1 MAEVIMTDVTTAESV
16 DQESQS
22 AVQKAFPGEIH
33 NHIAGMLGPVDLIS
47 LSQTNRYFRQLI
59 NPGKK
64 ELAERLFV
72 IECKKKH
79 GGGTSLFYTTADD
92 HTHLHDKLEP
102 FEANRWACPGC
113 LQLLPHHRFDNQSI
127 YRLATRKPMPGTL
140 AADIASS
147 WVPTQHRE
155 DSKEEDKRMRQ
166 DIYRYYTLPRSEAD
180 DEDDP
185 VLLNE
190 RCGYDRYK
198 RRCIECQYQLGMIG
212 GSSRDQLP
220 PIPPSSE
227 ERLAGTVR
235 TTSTLTSRAVMLSSG
250 FVRFW
255 PKLDEMIESK
265 APTIAPLGSNSI
277 PWRREDKLW
286 DMYMIRCTGCEGWK
300 ELRAFRI
307 EGTRLDWTPLR
318 FTTGI
323 PQWLPRDVAKNDEVP
338 KLENRPLAELRCNHC
353 FAREHGAERLGEI
366 LAIRFEMNIKPHLS
380 ELEYRLHSHYK
391 AVKYLGADGAAEKH
405 RPKEDPSGHFEE
417 LVRLVRQA
425 EENNRELSDN
435 RQWSLNQADV
445 DRLRTEAKEF
455 KDIWIRMRTS
465 LPRLAS
471 KLGRDRAFISW
482 INDFNNSEIEWKW
495 LKECQAKILENPAL
509 LLQWALNLDAPGC
522 CYPSTE

>member
-1 MAEVIMTDVTTAESV
+1 ME
-16 DQESQS
+16 
-22 AVQKAFPGEIH
+22 G
-33 NHIAGMLGPVDLIS
+33 
-47 LSQTNRYFRQLI
+47 
-59 NPGKK
+59 
-64 ELAERLFV
+64 
-72 IECKKKH
+72 
-79 GGGTSLFYTTADD
+79 
-92 HTHLHDKLEP
+92 
-102 FEANRWACPGC
+102 
-113 LQLLPHHRFDNQSI
+113 
-127 YRLATRKPMPGTL
+127 
-140 AADIASS
+140 AA
-147 WVPTQHRE
+147 
-155 DSKEEDKRMRQ
+155 
-166 DIYRYYTLPRSEAD
+166 
-180 DEDDP
+180 
-185 VLLNE
+185 
-190 RCGYDRYK
+190 
-198 RRCIECQYQLGMIG
+198 
-212 GSSRDQLP
+212 
-220 PIPPSSE
+220 
-227 ERLAGTVR
+227 
-235 TTSTLTSRAVMLSSG
+235 
-250 FVRFW
+250 
-255 PKLDEMIESK
+255 
-265 APTIAPLGSNSI
+265 SI
-277 PWRREDKLW
+277 PHRRH
-286 DMYMIRCTGCEGWK
+286 
-300 ELRAFRI
+300 ASV
-307 EGTRLDWTPLR
+307 LDPLR

-323 PQWLPRDVAKNDEVP
+323 PQWLPRDVAKDDELP

-405 RPKEDPSGHFEE
+405 RPKEDPSGQFEE